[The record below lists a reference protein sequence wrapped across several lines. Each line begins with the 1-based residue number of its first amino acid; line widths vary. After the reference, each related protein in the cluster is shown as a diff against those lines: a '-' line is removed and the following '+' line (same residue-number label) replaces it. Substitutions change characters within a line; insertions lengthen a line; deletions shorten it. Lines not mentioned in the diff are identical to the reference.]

1 MGKSK
6 KRTQVHSCMN
16 RREFVKLGG
25 SAVALLATGA
35 ASRKTLA
42 VGQSGKPK
50 PKNILLIITDQQ
62 HIATIAAGGCRHVRT
77 PALDR
82 LKTSGAS
89 FAQSY
94 SANPVCS
101 PARSAILT
109 GRTSCECAVHVNGRP
124 IRSDIP
130 NLGQWFSEYTDRET
144 FYAGKWHLPRSYSS
158 KIPGFKVI
166 NTGIGGFGYLCDTM
180 VSRACEGFL
189 RNRSKSNPFLLVA
202 SLMQPHDICEWLRLN
217 MENPGRL
224 RYREL
229 AGELPELPDNFE
241 FDKNEPE
248 AVRRRRLGN
257 EPFRGKSKWDKEHW
271 RYYRW
276 SYYRNIEQV
285 DAEIGRVL
293 QALEDFGHA
302 KDTLIVFTSDH
313 GEGMGHHQMVRKSS
327 FYDEGARIPLLFSWP
342 GHIAEDKTDI
352 FHLASGLDI
361 MPTLCDYAG
370 IEPPANMRGISL
382 RSTLEE
388 DSGPSRHFIV
398 TEASSN
404 TGRML
409 RTPRYKYITYKDDP
423 VEQLF
428 DMKNDPGETKNLVAS
443 SKYASTLQECR
454 KMLRKWETRLDVPDN
469 IPNADVWL
477 SSPRILS

>member
-1 MGKSK
+1 MSKSK
-6 KRTQVHSCMN
+6 ENTRLHICMD

-25 SAVALLATGA
+25 SAVALLATGPASGETHA
-35 ASRKTLA
+35 ARRRS
-42 VGQSGKPK
+42 KPK

-62 HIATIAAGGCRHVRT
+62 HIDTIAAGGCRHVRT

-82 LKTSGAS
+82 LKTSGVS

-101 PARSAILT
+101 PARSAIFT
-109 GRTSCECAVHVNGRP
+109 GRTSCECGVHINGRP
-124 IRSDIP
+124 IRSSFP
-130 NLGQWFSEYTDRET
+130 NLGQWFSEHTNCET
-144 FYAGKWHLPRSYSS
+144 FYAGKWHLPRTYSTE
-158 KIPGFKVI
+158 IPGFKVI
-166 NTGIGGFGYLCDTM
+166 NTGIGGFGYLCDTV

-189 RNRSKSNPFLLVA
+189 RNRAKSRPFLLVA
-202 SLMQPHDICEWLRLN
+202 SFMQPHDICEWLRLN

-224 RYREL
+224 RFPEL

-241 FDKNEPE
+241 FDRNEPD
-248 AVRRRRLGN
+248 AIRQRRLGN
-257 EPFRGKSKWDKEHW
+257 EPFRGKRKWDKEHW

-285 DAEIGRVL
+285 DAEIGRLL

-302 KDTLIVFTSDH
+302 KDTLVVFTSDH
-313 GEGMGHHQMVRKSS
+313 GEGMGHHQMVRKSCL
-327 FYDEGARIPLLFSWP
+327 YNEAARVPLLFSWP
-342 GHIAEDKTDI
+342 GHIVKNKTDT

-370 IEPPANMRGISL
+370 IEPPPDMRGISL
-382 RSTLEE
+382 RSILEG
-388 DSGPSRHFIV
+388 DSVSGHDFVV
-398 TEASSN
+398 TETSSN

-428 DMKNDPGETKNLVAS
+428 DMKTDPDEIRNLAAS
-443 SKYASTLQECR
+443 AKHAATRREHR
-454 KMLRKWETRLDVPDN
+454 KLLRDWETRLDVPDN
-469 IPNADVWL
+469 IPNADIWPLLRKDV
-477 SSPRILS
+477 S